1 MILFVGFV
9 AEGRDTTDLSVMIT
23 DDSNDL
29 NDNTTV
35 GGHVMHNFA
44 KALAYNKVI
53 AILLGI
59 DTYGCPTISKIYND
73 LFLGSYTLSV
83 NLDVIINF
91 HLIFTLRKP

>member
-35 GGHVMHNFA
+35 GGHVMYNFA
-44 KALAYNKVI
+44 KVFS
-53 AILLGI
+53 GI
-59 DTYGCPTISKIYND
+59 HY
-73 LFLGSYTLSV
+73 
-83 NLDVIINF
+83 
-91 HLIFTLRKP
+91 